1 MVVNIV
7 DVGWA
12 TSKSG
17 CLPISGWDILKT
29 TRLPV
34 DKDRG
39 ERDMAEDAPENWLPE
54 MEAARKKEDCRVKVD
69 PQNKSRSQEGNPN
82 PA

>member
-1 MVVNIV
+1 MPM
-7 DVGWA
+7 DEKLCGDKEGKG
-12 TSKSG
+12 TG
-17 CLPISGWDILKT
+17 DRGWDIFHT

-34 DKDRG
+34 DEDRG
-39 ERDMAEDAPENWLPE
+39 ERDMAEDASENWLPE